1 MRAVNCKT
9 IQKVI
14 MKKVLYTIKP
24 LAVVFFVADMLCIIA
39 GYGIASLLFSY
50 SLDAFI
56 TPAVLH
62 AFLTIAGLYIT
73 QSYRILWRY
82 ATMQDYYRIIE
93 GFTGATVLLLIY
105 SGVVNLASNR
115 VLFLASAGGLALLI
129 VYRVIIRETKPQK
142 IALPKKKSKI
152 ILIAGAGEAGRTL
165 LAEFKRDGRA
175 DSIIGFV
182 DDDTRKVGTLLCG
195 KPVLGTTD
203 DIPSL
208 VEQYGVKECI
218 VAMPSAPQK
227 EIDRVIKII
236 RSSGNVSISI
246 LPAVTKLFEKA
257 LTPELRGIGVEE
269 LIGREEI
276 EIDSAAIEA
285 YCQGKTV
292 LITGAGGSI
301 GSEICRQ
308 LLQFK
313 AGKIIAVGRGE
324 HSIYNLKNMLD
335 DYAKYFEKPEIY
347 YYIADINDAVRMQK
361 ILTKHKPHIVFHA
374 AAHKYVDIMEQNPQ
388 EALRN
393 NCLGT
398 RTVLEAARG
407 AGVSQFVCISTD
419 KAVRPVSVMGATKRM
434 AEVVTLAQ
442 NSPDMRTCCVRFGN
456 VIGSRGSVIPLF
468 YQQIAKGGPVTITH
482 PDMTRY
488 FMSIPEA
495 VMLVIHAAMLSNG
508 GEIFVLDMGKQYR
521 VEEVARNLI
530 TLLGY
535 EPDVDIP
542 VVYTGIRP
550 GEKLQEDLWNHGEE
564 LVPTLHKKI
573 YKIAHNGF
581 DALSVTKIKDLTPD
595 YVQSLHEEECKQLI
609 QGIVPD
615 YRPFN

>member
-1 MRAVNCKT
+1 
-9 IQKVI
+9 
-14 MKKVLYTIKP
+14 MKKILYTIK
-24 LAVVFFVADMLCIIA
+24 LSAVITIVADMLCIIA
-39 GYGIASLLFSY
+39 GYGIALLLFSY
-50 SLDAFI
+50 SFNAFI
-56 TPAVLH
+56 PLILLH
-62 AFLTIAGLYIT
+62 TFLAIAGLYGT

-82 ATMQDYYRIIE
+82 ATLQDYYRIIE
-93 GFTGATVLLLIY
+93 GFAGATVIVLLY
-105 SGVVNLASNR
+105 NSVVSLDNR
-115 VLFLASAGGLALLI
+115 VLFIASAGSLALLI
-129 VYRVIIRETKPQK
+129 AYRVIIRETKSQK
-142 IALPKKKSKI
+142 IAFPKKKLKI

-182 DDDTRKVGTLLCG
+182 DDDRRKIGTLLCG
-195 KPVLGTTD
+195 KPVLGSTQ
-203 DIPSL
+203 DIPAI
-208 VEQYGVKECI
+208 VEQYAVKECI

-227 EIDRVIKII
+227 EIDRIIKII
-236 RSSGNVSISI
+236 RSSGNVAISI

-276 EIDSAAIEA
+276 EIDSSSIEA

-292 LITGAGGSI
+292 LVTGAGGSI

-313 AGKIIAVGRGE
+313 AGRIIAVGRGE
-324 HSIYNLKNMLD
+324 YSLYTLQQSLQE
-335 DYAKYFEKPEIY
+335 YAKYFEGVDIV
-347 YYIADINDAVRMQK
+347 YYIADVNDAVRMQK
-361 ILTKHKPHIVFHA
+361 IMEKEKPHIVFHA

-398 RTVLEAARG
+398 RTVLEAAHI
-407 AGVSQFVCISTD
+407 AGVRQFVCISTD

-434 AEVVTLAQ
+434 AEIITLAY
-442 NSPDMRTCCVRFGN
+442 NSDTMHTCCVRFGN

-495 VMLVIHAAMLSNG
+495 VMLVIHAAMLSKG

-535 EPDVDIP
+535 KPDVDIP
-542 VVYTGIRP
+542 IVYTGIRP
-550 GEKLQEDLWNHGEE
+550 GEKLQEDLWNYGEE

-581 DALSVTKIKDLTPD
+581 DALSVTKIKELTSE
-595 YVQSLHEEECKQLI
+595 YVQSLHEEECKNI
-609 QGIVPD
+609 MKAIVTD
-615 YRPFN
+615 YKPYN